1 MGLWC
6 HPAHNPAMRLPVRL
20 KIVHQLSLLLLA
32 AVVLALAGVGGVV
45 AWNLRSGFSD
55 YLRARDDVQLDRF
68 VQLLELRSAP
78 DPSMG
83 WLRGSREAMQLL
95 VAEFASVE
103 GLARPVPRGPRE
115 ARGPRAGEDRPEGRP
130 PRPYPPPPRP
140 LRGASPDETSA
151 VHPPSEA
158 PSPPL
163 PPLPAPLNPNAPQ
176 PAGGVAGRIQIFDAQ
191 GQWLAGRAQ
200 PRGAASV
207 SRAVIVRGQQV
218 ATVTLTQEHEPEGV
232 DARFLQRQY
241 GGLGLAMAVTLLL
254 SLLLAWWAARRWSRP
269 LRDLQQA
276 TQRMARGELGFQ
288 IPAPQAG
295 HGSLEIAGLVDDVNH
310 MSQAL
315 ATLESARR
323 VWIAQLSHELRTP
336 LAVLQGEIESI
347 EDGARLPT
355 PAVMASLRDEVL
367 QLVRLVNDL
376 HTLSMADLG
385 QLPCEFVPGDAHAL
399 LRRVAQRFEPRAV
412 QHGLV
417 LETESGAQAMP
428 PLKVC
433 WDFGRIEQLLTNLL
447 ENSLRYTT
455 PPGRVVLRWQ
465 ATSADPMVSG
475 PCLLLT
481 LEDTAPSVTAAQ
493 LPHLF
498 EPLFRA
504 DVARGRGHGGSGLG
518 LSIAQAIV
526 KAHHGRIS
534 AYPSALGGLR
544 VQVHLPL
551 QPFQPVSSR

>member
-1 MGLWC
+1 M
-6 HPAHNPAMRLPVRL
+6 RL

-32 AVVLALAGVGGVV
+32 AVVLAMVGVGGVV
-45 AWNLRSGFSD
+45 AWNLRSGFAE
-55 YLRARDDVQLDRF
+55 YRLARDDVQLDRF

-78 DPSMG
+78 DPSMQ
-83 WLRGSREAMQLL
+83 WLRGSREAMELL
-95 VAEFASVE
+95 VDEFASVE
-103 GLARPVPRGPRE
+103 GLARPVPRGSS
-115 ARGPRAGEDRPEGRP
+115 RGGRNDAIQPDEGRP
-130 PRPYPPPPRP
+130 PRPFSRPLPQQPPPPPHRP
-140 LRGASPDETSA
+140 
-151 VHPPSEA
+151 PPPGSI
-158 PSPPL
+158 
-163 PPLPAPLNPNAPQ
+163 
-176 PAGGVAGRIQIFDAQ
+176 AGRIQILDAQ
-191 GQWLAGRAQ
+191 GQWLAGREQ
-200 PRGAASV
+200 PRGAPVV
-207 SRAVIVRGQQV
+207 SRLVFVRGQQV
-218 ATVTLTQEHEPEGV
+218 ASVILTQEHELQGV
-232 DARFLQRQY
+232 DTRFLQRQY
-241 GGLGLAMAVTLLL
+241 GVLGWTMVGTLLL
-254 SLLLAWWAARRWSRP
+254 SLLLAWWVARRWSRP

-288 IPAPQAG
+288 IPASLAG
-295 HGSLEIAGLVDDVNH
+295 QGSQEIAGLVDDVNH

-347 EDGARLPT
+347 EDGARQPT

-385 QLPCEFVPGDAHAL
+385 QLPCEFVEGDAQAL

-412 QHGLV
+412 QRGLV
-417 LETESGAQAMP
+417 LEFDGVPETQTMP
-428 PLKVC
+428 PSMAC

-465 ATSADPMVSG
+465 TVLADPLALG

-481 LEDTAPSVTAAQ
+481 LEDTAPSVAPQQ
-493 LPHLF
+493 LQHLF

-504 DVARGRGHGGSGLG
+504 DVARGRGQGGSGLG

-526 KAHHGRIS
+526 KAHQGRIS
-534 AYPSALGGLR
+534 ASVSALGGLR
-544 VQVHLPL
+544 IQVYLPL
-551 QPFQPVSSR
+551 QPL